1 MTQQHKNWYENHAS
15 TVLDYPF
22 DFERYIEKRLREI
35 EDLDE
40 RKFAKEV
47 LLEGLGKVIRC
58 TEQKYKE
65 LERRVWDEIRIVD
78 NRYETVMTIV
88 KRDVYDPANGTLYPV
103 DAMDLEKNR
112 TMGIQEE
119 GEVYGG
125 TVYLELSESGMEEIG
140 RASCRDRVSLCV

>member
-78 NRYETVMTIV
+78 NR
-88 KRDVYDPANGTLYPV
+88 
-103 DAMDLEKNR
+103 
-112 TMGIQEE
+112 
-119 GEVYGG
+119 
-125 TVYLELSESGMEEIG
+125 
-140 RASCRDRVSLCV
+140 